1 MIIWKY
7 QRLIIFI
14 WFICS
19 GDYKLQLYR
28 IGYNTWAGE
37 YDGNATNFG
46 VVGIL
51 IGAATCWYVG
61 NAK

>member
-1 MIIWKY
+1 MIIMKISEANIY
-7 QRLIIFI
+7 IL

-19 GDYKLQLYR
+19 GDYKLQLYSV
-28 IGYNTWAGE
+28 YTWAGE
-37 YDGNATNFG
+37 YDGNATNFW